1 MPDRASASRVAVI
14 VGPYSSGK
22 TTLLESF
29 LFATDAIR
37 RKGSITE
44 HNTVGDSSIEA
55 RNREMTVE
63 VNIAQTTYLNGPWTF
78 LDCPGSVE
86 FLQDTYNALSVAD
99 VALVVCDPD
108 PARAVMLTPTLRFL
122 EQRAIPHM
130 IFINK
135 MDTTTV
141 RFATMLE
148 ALQAVSTQT
157 LVAREVPIRDADGH
171 VTGYVDLVS
180 ERAYSYREGQ
190 PSSLIKAPESVQQRS
205 DEERKDLLEHLAD
218 FDDVLLEN
226 LLTDVVPAKEEVY
239 ESLTKDL
246 NEGLVV
252 PVFFGCATQDNGV
265 RRVLK
270 ALRHEVSTL
279 DETRARNGIEGSGP
293 VAQIFKT
300 QYVEHLGKVSMA
312 RIWKG
317 SLKDGQT
324 LGGEKISGLFLFPA
338 GTTTKT
344 AEACEGAIVGLGRL
358 ETAAT
363 GDLIGGESILEAPQT
378 MGPLYAVALH
388 PTRQGDDVKL
398 TGALAKL
405 AEEDPSLKV
414 ENKPETGELL
424 LWGQGEIHLNVALA
438 RLARQFHVE
447 VESTRPQV
455 PYQETI
461 RREVKQQGRFKRQTG
476 GHGQFG
482 DVHLTIR
489 PLPRGEGFRFS
500 DTITGGVVPKQYF
513 PAVEHGVRDA
523 LVRGP
528 LGFPLVDL
536 EVILTDG
543 SYHTVDSS
551 EQAFRSAGAL
561 AMREAMPKAE
571 PVLLEPIL
579 QVEISVPSEATS
591 KAQRAL
597 STRRGQ
603 ILGYTTREGWPGW
616 DVVSGYLPQAEMDD
630 LIVEIRSVTM
640 GMGRFH
646 WEFHHLQELTGR
658 TADDVVQARKA
669 FLER

>member
-1 MPDRASASRVAVI
+1 MPDRASASRVAVL
-14 VGPYSSGK
+14 VGPYGSGK

-29 LFATDAIR
+29 LFATDAIH
-37 RKGSITE
+37 RKGSIPD
-44 HNTVGDSSIEA
+44 HSTVGDPSPEA
-55 RNREMTVE
+55 RSREMTVE
-63 VNIAQTTYLNGPWTF
+63 VNVAQTTYLGGSWTF

-86 FLQDTYNALSVAD
+86 FLQDTYHALSVAD

-108 PARAVMLTPTLRFL
+108 PARAAMLTPILRFL

-135 MDTTTV
+135 MDTTTI
-141 RFATMLE
+141 RFATLLE

-180 ERAYSYREGQ
+180 ERAYSYQEGQ
-190 PSSLIKAPESVQQRS
+190 PSSLIKAPDSVHQRL

-218 FDDVLLEN
+218 FDDRLLEN
-226 LLTDVVPAKEEVY
+226 LLMDVVPAKTEVY
-239 ESLTKDL
+239 DSLTRDL

-252 PVFFGCATQDNGV
+252 PVFFGCAAQDHGV

-279 DETRARNGIEGSGP
+279 EETRARNGVEGAGP
-293 VAQIFKT
+293 VMQVFKT
-300 QYVEHLGKVSMA
+300 QYAEHLGKVSIA
-312 RIWKG
+312 RLWAG
-317 SLKDGQT
+317 SLKDGQA
-324 LGGEKISGLFLFPA
+324 LGKEKISGLFAFPA
-338 GTTTKT
+338 GTITKT
-344 AEACEGAIVGLGRL
+344 TDASEGAIVGLGRL
-358 ETAAT
+358 ETLAT
-363 GDLIGGESILEAPQT
+363 GDLVGGDAILEAPQP
-378 MGPLYAVALH
+378 MGPLYALALH

-398 TGALAKL
+398 TAALAKL
-405 AEEDPSLKV
+405 MEEDPSLKM
-414 ENKPETGELL
+414 ENNAETGELL
-424 LWGQGEIHLNVALA
+424 LWGQGEIHLNVALS

-455 PYQETI
+455 PYKETI
-461 RREVKQQGRFKRQTG
+461 RREIQQQGRFKRQTG

-500 DTITGGVVPKQYF
+500 ETITGGVVPRQYF
-513 PAVEHGVRDA
+513 PAVEQGVRDVLA
-523 LVRGP
+523 RGP

-543 SYHTVDSS
+543 SYHSVDSS

-561 AMREAMPKAE
+561 AMREALPKAE

-579 QVEISVPSEATS
+579 QVEISVPSDATS

-630 LIVEIRSVTM
+630 LIVEIRSSTM

-646 WEFHHLQELTGR
+646 WDFHHLQDLTGR
-658 TADDVVQARKA
+658 TADDVIQARKA